1 MNNGSNTMQFRH
13 FLFLW
18 FGAAVSVAEIL
29 AGGLLAPLGFSGGV
43 AAIILGHLIGTTLL
57 VMGGFIGVKERL

>member
-1 MNNGSNTMQFRH
+1 MTDRANTMKFRH

-29 AGGLLAPLGFSGGV
+29 AGGLLAPLGVFNGI
-43 AAIILGHLIGTTLL
+43 AAIVLGHLIGTTLL
-57 VMGGFIGVKERL
+57 VMGGS